1 MYVISP
7 SGKYLSENAYSS
19 TYDLLDEPTNES
31 VFMVE
36 DLEDNFVS
44 TRLSLRIYLNI
55 MFKFAL
61 RGFSTAYANTE
72 PGSSSLV
79 SASWGVDDNVKLQR
93 VNAPNDAFHI
103 ISGMKSNIREYSSL
117 KVYMF

>member
-1 MYVISP
+1 
-7 SGKYLSENAYSS
+7 
-19 TYDLLDEPTNES
+19 
-31 VFMVE
+31 MVE

-44 TRLSLRIYLNI
+44 KRVVLQTIINL

-79 SASWGVDDNVKLQR
+79 SASWEADDNVKLQR
-93 VNAPNDAFHI
+93 VNAPNDDFHI

-117 KVYMF
+117 

>member
-44 TRLSLRIYLNI
+44 
-55 MFKFAL
+55 
-61 RGFSTAYANTE
+61 
-72 PGSSSLV
+72 
-79 SASWGVDDNVKLQR
+79 
-93 VNAPNDAFHI
+93 
-103 ISGMKSNIREYSSL
+103 IS
-117 KVYMF
+117 